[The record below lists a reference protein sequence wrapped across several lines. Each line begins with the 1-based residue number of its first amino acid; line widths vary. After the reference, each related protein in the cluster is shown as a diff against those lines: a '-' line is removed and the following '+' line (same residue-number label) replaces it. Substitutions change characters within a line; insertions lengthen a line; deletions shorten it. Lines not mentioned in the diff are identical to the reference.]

1 MYKFLNEKWNIDIL
15 SSVKNSHFLTFSSLS
30 CKALKSVFQGLDAK
44 FILGRLEDDFY
55 QQRRTNES
63 ID

>member
-1 MYKFLNEKWNIDIL
+1 MEHWY
-15 SSVKNSHFLTFSSLS
+15 SHFLTFSSLS